1 MLFRKSKIVDANTSC
16 DDVYIIHFV
25 EHDQTCIVNAPTIDH
40 ACMCARQMFHR
51 YTSRPDVYTRAMMY
65 DNNRIAIIMYSND
78 HEYTCNVMRMRVHDH
93 TRPDE
98 IQMN

>member
-1 MLFRKSKIVDANTSC
+1 
-16 DDVYIIHFV
+16 
-25 EHDQTCIVNAPTIDH
+25 
-40 ACMCARQMFHR
+40 MFHR